1 MNIES
6 VIEKCKALKL
16 KTFAENLEQ
25 TITHLPNKETGHR
38 FKPLIIFLILNW
50 NKEEKTESNAVL
62 NNPNYMKNRPSISS
76 TSTSIVHGK
85 IKKTES

>member
-1 MNIES
+1 MTIQS

-25 TITHLPNKETGHR
+25 TIAIGEQKNWTLS

-50 NKEEKTESNAVL
+50 NKEEKTRSKGVLSNQ
-62 NNPNYMKNRPSISS
+62 NYMKNRPSISS
-76 TSTSIVHGK
+76 TLIFTVHVK
-85 IKKTES
+85 IKKIEF